1 MFFHNFKYS
10 LKVLFKNKALLFW
23 TFIFPIVLGTF
34 YNMAFSNIEKSE
46 KMSVI
51 DIAIVE
57 SDDFYDNQ
65 IYKEAFTYLS
75 DKNSEDQL
83 FNITYTDLDSSK
95 KLLEDDKITGY
106 LIFNNDDIKLTVN
119 SNGDYETILKIAID
133 EITSEKKIYE
143 SLVTKEIESQIKNGN
158 YNINHEQM
166 LKNITEKINNSEV
179 NIKNITNSKISYTMI
194 EYYNL
199 IATASLYGAMISMF
213 IVNKKL
219 ANMDNVGKRT
229 SISSI
234 KKGSMILS
242 SLLASYIV
250 QLIGLLLLFLYTI
263 FVIKVDYG
271 NNLLLVM
278 LLAAVGSLAG
288 LSLGVAVA
296 TLIKTHEGAKTGI
309 LIAITMT
316 WCFLAGMTGITMKYV
331 IDKNI
336 PILNIINPANM
347 ITDGFYALYY
357 YNTLNRFYFD
367 VISLLIF
374 SVIMI
379 LISLKGLRREK
390 YDSI

>member
-199 IATASLYGAMISMF
+199 IAMASLYGAMISMF